1 MVCFARE
8 KNTFWG
14 ANHALQQST
23 STRQGS
29 GIWEMPSRQS
39 NFAIQRNVF
48 ESPQDGPE
56 KKKTRSS
63 MVHWALDADPNDPN
77 VPWPSAQSPPAFFPR
92 RLVCCDPHNY
102 VTQLVHESEPF
113 ATSKV
118 GSKKPWPLKRYQKP
132 KPSQNLR
139 KKTTKLGISW
149 AWAPWWCCM
158 VYKCV
163 QHLPKTKN
171 LCGSLLVAVT

>member
-1 MVCFARE
+1 M
-8 KNTFWG
+8 
-14 ANHALQQST
+14 
-23 STRQGS
+23 
-29 GIWEMPSRQS
+29 
-39 NFAIQRNVF
+39 
-48 ESPQDGPE
+48 
-56 KKKTRSS
+56 
-63 MVHWALDADPNDPN
+63 DADPNDPN

-139 KKTTKLGISW
+139 KNDKVRHFLGMGPLVMLHGVQMCTASAQNKKPLRQLASCCHLGVCLQESPFGWTTNSFQLRRLVSIEG
-149 AWAPWWCCM
+149 APKWINRNT
-158 VYKCV
+158 
-163 QHLPKTKN
+163 QFRTR
-171 LCGSLLVAVT
+171 